1 MFLTPILRDA
11 ARPHQLTNARDG
23 AVLADRIEIA
33 SDSRSRRKGL
43 LGRDRMAPGAALVI
57 APCGGIHTFWM
68 RFSIDVI
75 FVKKD
80 GRVVKCV
87 DSIPPWRMA
96 LAVTA
101 YAAIELP
108 AGTIR
113 LSKVSAGDR
122 LIVVPAG
129 MAPDT
134 ADVA

>member
-1 MFLTPILRDA
+1 MFLTPLLN
-11 ARPHQLTNARDG
+11 RPGDYRLHNERDG
-23 AVLADRIEIA
+23 TLVAGHVEVAAD
-33 SDSRSRRKGL
+33 SKSRRRGL

-68 RFSIDVI
+68 RFSIDVL

-87 DSIPPWRMA
+87 DSIPPWRVA

-113 LSKVSAGDR
+113 LSKVRPGDR
-122 LIVVPAG
+122 LAVVPAG
-129 MAPDT
+129 ASSDG
-134 ADVA
+134 AGVA